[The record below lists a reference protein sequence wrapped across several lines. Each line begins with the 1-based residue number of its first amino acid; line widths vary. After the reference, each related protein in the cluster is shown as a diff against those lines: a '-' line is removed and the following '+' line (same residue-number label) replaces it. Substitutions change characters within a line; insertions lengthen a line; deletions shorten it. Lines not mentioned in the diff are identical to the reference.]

1 MGVVG
6 GDEGGEVDA
15 KQREGCKVDDDDNDD
30 DDGDRD
36 YDDKKGKWEKENTE
50 ERKTVEEE

>member
-1 MGVVG
+1 MWGV

-15 KQREGCKVDDDDNDD
+15 KQREACKVDDDDND

-36 YDDKKGKWEKENTE
+36 YDDKKGKWKKENTE
-50 ERKTVEEE
+50 ERKTVEVE